1 MGFHSCKDEISEN
14 WFKKPNLPHQ
24 IYDDISGQVCNTL
37 AEIPKYVLSR
47 FIGRKDIVNNFDLK
61 GDKYRVTEDILR
73 KKDPIEREAETSAIK
88 VQRCWMESDQCW
100 IC

>member
-1 MGFHSCKDEISEN
+1 M
-14 WFKKPNLPHQ
+14 
-24 IYDDISGQVCNTL
+24 CNTL

-61 GDKYRVTEDILR
+61 GDKNRVPEDILR
-73 KKDPIEREAETSAIK
+73 QKDPIQREAEMGAIK